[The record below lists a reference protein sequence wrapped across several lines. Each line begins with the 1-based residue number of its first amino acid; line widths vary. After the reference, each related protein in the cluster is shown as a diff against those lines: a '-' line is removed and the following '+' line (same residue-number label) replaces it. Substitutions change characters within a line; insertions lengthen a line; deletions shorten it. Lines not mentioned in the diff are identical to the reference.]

1 MAIRNQHSRQS
12 RNYIIE
18 TINGVQ
24 FYIQAATYQSKS
36 LIYQAKNKIEN
47 GKLNIPND
55 LINSGKTILI
65 ICEGKGNYQ
74 FSLI

>member
-12 RNYIIE
+12 KNYIIE
-18 TINGVQ
+18 TIHGVQ
-24 FYIQAATYQSKS
+24 FYITMATCQPKY

-47 GKLNIPND
+47 NKLNIPND

-65 ICEGKGNYQ
+65 VCQGKNNYE
-74 FSLI
+74 FTLI